1 MRLMID
7 TNIILD
13 VLLKRKDFYE
23 TSKSVLDMCEAK
35 KILGF
40 VSASSI
46 TDIFYLVRRALRSVD
61 ETYKVI
67 DALLNIVG
75 VLSVTSDDVQRAF
88 LKHAKDFEDCLLAES
103 AKSNKCS
110 GIVTRNGKDFQQF
123 GINIYTPE
131 EILSLLLD
139 EKQHDA

>member
-1 MRLMID
+1 MILMID
-7 TNIILD
+7 TNIVLD
-13 VLLKRKDFYE
+13 VLLKREDFYE

-46 TDIFYLVRRALRSVD
+46 TDIFYLVRRALRNID

-75 VLSVTSDDVQRAF
+75 VLSVTSDDVQR
-88 LKHAKDFEDCLLAES
+88 
-103 AKSNKCS
+103 
-110 GIVTRNGKDFQQF
+110 GILEARKRF
-123 GINIYTPE
+123 
-131 EILSLLLD
+131 
-139 EKQHDA
+139 